1 MTAATMAAAV
11 EAASVEAT
19 SVPVAVEVVIVKYAM
34 EPAISK
40 AEAYITVVRPIIT
53 PVRIVPSGIVVVRY
67 GHDAVC
73 CWRRVDTGSVRSA
86 RGGRSVSRGSG
97 RRHGRARWTF
107 FRSGGVRRWWGAGSG
122 HRLARHRVVAE

>member
-53 PVRIVPSGIVVVRY
+53 PVRIVLAGVVVVRY
-67 GHDAVC
+67 RHGTVC
-73 CWRRVDTGSVRSA
+73 CW
-86 RGGRSVSRGSG
+86 
-97 RRHGRARWTF
+97 
-107 FRSGGVRRWWGAGSG
+107 
-122 HRLARHRVVAE
+122 